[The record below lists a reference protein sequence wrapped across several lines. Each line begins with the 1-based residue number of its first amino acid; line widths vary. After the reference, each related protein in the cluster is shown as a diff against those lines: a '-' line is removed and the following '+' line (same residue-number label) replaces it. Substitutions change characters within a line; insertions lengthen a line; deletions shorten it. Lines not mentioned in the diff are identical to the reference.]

1 MHQLLVKGSY
11 RVSRGQRPGFRL
23 PVTGCMMRESHLIF
37 PTLRI
42 FPSMQEEQ

>member
-11 RVSRGQRPGFRL
+11 RVSCGQRPGFRL
-23 PVTGCMMRESHLIF
+23 PVTGRMMGESRLIF

-42 FPSMQEEQ
+42 FSSIQQE